1 MFPTGTAARRRSA
14 RQPEG
19 RGKHLNTCLHGQS
32 GVLVVAGT
40 RPECLKLASLV
51 TALRESDGCSAL
63 LLNSGQH
70 DSMVRRTFAHL
81 GIDCDLA
88 PGQLLPMSLSHA
100 VRALRERIR
109 GIALS
114 HRTALLVAQGDTS
127 TAYAT
132 ALAARDLGLPVAHV
146 EAGLRSDHPWRPFPE
161 ELFRRRIAPI
171 AALHFAPTVAATR
184 NLLREGVPATRVFQV
199 GNTVVDLL
207 RREVEN
213 NSPTPLPFLP
223 ETRAIVTL
231 TLHRRE
237 NYGRGLDVACAA
249 VLDMLDADP
258 DLGLVCP
265 VHPNPAVGARIRRH
279 LRGHPRIALV
289 EPLDYRDFIALLLR
303 SRLVITDSGGI
314 QEEAPYLG
322 LRVLVVRE
330 NTERPESV
338 ALGCARLVPLDRDR
352 IAADALEMLAQP
364 PLTRLPFAAEAAYGD
379 GRSGNRIAGQLVQF
393 LARGRDLTPAAA
405 TA

>member
-1 MFPTGTAARRRSA
+1 MGTEQRAARA
-14 RQPEG
+14 RAT
-19 RGKHLNTCLHGQS
+19 RGKHLNTLSHGKAR
-32 GVLVVAGT
+32 VLVVAGT

-51 TALRESDGCSAL
+51 TALRGSDGCTAL

-70 DSMVRRTFAHL
+70 DSMVRRTFSHL

-88 PGQLLPMSLSHA
+88 PGQLMPMSLSHA

-109 GIALS
+109 AIAFS
-114 HRTALLVAQGDTS
+114 NRTALLVAQGDTS

-132 ALAARDLGLPVAHV
+132 ALAARDLGLPLAHV

-171 AALHFAPTVAATR
+171 AALHFAPTVGAAS
-184 NLLREGVPATRVFQV
+184 NLLREGVPATDVFQV

-207 RREVEN
+207 RAEVEN
-213 NSPTPLPFLP
+213 AIPTPLPFLP
-223 ETRAIVTL
+223 ETPTIVTL

-249 VLDMLDADP
+249 VLDMLEADP
-258 DLGLVCP
+258 ELGLVCP

-289 EPLDYRDFIALLLR
+289 QPLDYRDFIALLLR

-322 LRVLVVRE
+322 LPVLVVRE

-364 PLTRLPFAAEAAYGD
+364 ALPRLPFVATSAYGD
-379 GRSGNRIAGQLVQF
+379 GRSGERIAGEIVQF
-393 LARGRDLTPAAA
+393 LARQQDLMPAIAA

>member
-1 MFPTGTAARRRSA
+1 MFPTDRAARHPSA
-14 RQPEG
+14 RNLIVG
-19 RGKHLNTCLHGQS
+19 GKHLNTYSHGEDR
-32 GVLVVAGT
+32 VLVVAGT
-40 RPECLKLASLV
+40 RPECLKLASLIN
-51 TALRESDGCSAL
+51 ALRASDGCRPL

-70 DSMVRRTFAHL
+70 DSMVQRTFSHL
-81 GIDCDLA
+81 GIACDLA
-88 PGQLLPMSLSHA
+88 PGQLTPMSLSHA
-100 VRALRERIR
+100 VRALRERICA
-109 GIALS
+109 IATS
-114 HRTALLVAQGDTS
+114 QRAALLVAQGDTS

-132 ALAARDLGLPVAHV
+132 ALAARDLALPLAHV

-161 ELFRRRIAPI
+161 ELFRRRIAPL
-171 AALHFAPTVAATR
+171 AALHFAPTLAATR
-184 NLLREGVPATRVFQV
+184 NLLREGIPATRVFQV

-213 NSPTPLPFLP
+213 TTPTPLAFLP
-223 ETRAIVTL
+223 AMPTIATL

-249 VLDMLDADP
+249 VLDMLGADP
-258 DLGLVCP
+258 QLGLVCP

-279 LRGHPRIALV
+279 LQGHPRIALV

-322 LRVLVVRE
+322 LPVLVVRE

-338 ALGCARLVPLDRDR
+338 ALGCARLVSLDRER
-352 IAADALEMLAQP
+352 IAAAGLEMLAQP
-364 PLTRLPFAAEAAYGD
+364 ALPRLPFTIDAAYGD
-379 GRSGNRIAGQLVQF
+379 GRSGARIADELIQF
-393 LARGRDLTPAAA
+393 LARQRSYAPAAA
-405 TA
+405 IA

>member
-1 MFPTGTAARRRSA
+1 
-14 RQPEG
+14 
-19 RGKHLNTCLHGQS
+19 
-32 GVLVVAGT
+32 VLIVAGT

-51 TALRESDGCSAL
+51 SALRGSDGCAAL

-70 DSMVRRTFAHL
+70 DSMVCRTFSHL

-88 PGQLLPMSLSHA
+88 PGQLMPMSLSHA

-109 GIALS
+109 AIALS
-114 HRTALLVAQGDTS
+114 SRTALLVAQGDTS

-132 ALAARDLGLPVAHV
+132 ALAARDLGLPLAHV

-171 AALHFAPTVAATR
+171 AALHFAPTVAATS
-184 NLLREGVPATRVFQV
+184 NLLREGVPASRVFQV

-207 RREVEN
+207 RAEVDN
-213 NSPTPLPFLP
+213 PMPTPLPFLP
-223 ETRAIVTL
+223 NTPAIVTL

-249 VLDMLDADP
+249 VLDMLEADP

-279 LRGHPRIALV
+279 LSGHPRIALV
-289 EPLDYRDFIALLLR
+289 QPLDYRDFIALLLR

-322 LRVLVVRE
+322 LPVLVVRE

-352 IAADALEMLAQP
+352 IVADALEMLAQP
-364 PLTRLPFAAEAAYGD
+364 PFPRLPFVASAAYGD
-379 GRSGNRIAGQLVQF
+379 GRSGKRIAGEIVEF
-393 LARGRDLTPAAA
+393 LRRRHDLMPVAA

>member
-1 MFPTGTAARRRSA
+1 M
-14 RQPEG
+14 
-19 RGKHLNTCLHGQS
+19 
-32 GVLVVAGT
+32 LVVAGT

-51 TALRESDGCSAL
+51 TALRASDGCAAL

-70 DSMVRRTFAHL
+70 DSMVRRTFSHL

-88 PGQLLPMSLSHA
+88 PGQLMPMSLSHA
-100 VRALRERIR
+100 VRALRERVR
-109 GIALS
+109 AIALS
-114 HRTALLVAQGDTS
+114 SRTALLVAQGDTS

-132 ALAARDLGLPVAHV
+132 ALAARDLGLPLAHV

-171 AALHFAPTVAATR
+171 AALHFAPTVAATS
-184 NLLREGVPATRVFQV
+184 NLLREGVPATRVFHV

-207 RREVEN
+207 RTEVEN
-213 NSPTPLPFLP
+213 SIPTPLPFLP
-223 ETRAIVTL
+223 ETPTIVTL

-249 VLDMLDADP
+249 VLDLLEADP
-258 DLGLVCP
+258 QLGLVCP

-289 EPLDYRDFIALLLR
+289 QPLDYRDFITLLLR

-322 LRVLVVRE
+322 LPVLVVRE

-338 ALGCARLVPLDRDR
+338 ALGCARLVPLDRER
-352 IAADALEMLAQP
+352 IAADALQMLAQP
-364 PLTRLPFAAEAAYGD
+364 PFPRLPFVTTAAYGD
-379 GRSGNRIAGQLVQF
+379 GRSGERIAAEIVRF
-393 LARGRDLTPAAA
+393 LERRRGLMPFAA

>member
-1 MFPTGTAARRRSA
+1 MAS
-14 RQPEG
+14 
-19 RGKHLNTCLHGQS
+19 
-32 GVLVVAGT
+32 LVVAL
-40 RPECLKLASLV
+40 RASSRGRCV
-51 TALRESDGCSAL
+51 

-70 DSMVRRTFAHL
+70 DAMVRSTFAHL
-81 GIDCDLA
+81 DIDCDLA
-88 PGQLLPMSLSHA
+88 PGQLMPMSLSHA
-100 VRALRERIR
+100 VRALRDRVREAA
-109 GIALS
+109 IAS
-114 HRTALLVAQGDTS
+114 DATLLVSQGDTS

-132 ALAARDLGLPVAHV
+132 ALAARDLGLPLAHV

-184 NLLREGVPATRVFQV
+184 NLLREGIMPTRVFQV

-207 RREVEN
+207 REEVER
-213 NSPTPLPFLP
+213 TVERPLSFLP
-223 ETRAIVTL
+223 PTQRLLTL

-249 VLDMLDADP
+249 VLDLLATDP

-279 LRGHPRIALV
+279 LYGHPRIALV
-289 EPLDYRDFIALLLR
+289 DPLDYRDFIALLKR
-303 SRLVITDSGGI
+303 SQLIITDSGGI

-322 LRVLVVRE
+322 VPVLVVRE

-338 ALGCARLVPLDRDR
+338 ALGCARLVPLDRTR
-352 IAADALEMLAQP
+352 IVDDARQMLSQP
-364 PLTRLPFAAEAAYGD
+364 GLPRLPFSPQAAYGD
-379 GRSGNRIAGQLVQF
+379 GHSGARIAAVLSNY
-393 LARGRDLTPAAA
+393 LTGSAPPERQSQAEPVVAVSA
-405 TA
+405 PGAE